1 MGMDEIPASKVAA
14 DKRWY
19 AANHQRYFSRV
30 IDMDGGVMAKLLS
43 RQWLGIAIVLV
54 VVSCLIVFGYY
65 EWPGLHVDAPM
76 YSTAAINLARGFGW
90 HYGGYTDRLLWKPDG
105 LYDHHGVLQ
114 ALLYGFGLKTTNWW
128 RYSAANTLVNIV
140 TYLVST
146 FLLSRIL
153 RRGLAVPC
161 LPLAAIAALVPTMLQ
176 LGVQGRP
183 EHLLTPLMLIP
194 CLVYELSGSAK
205 RCFWATIPTT
215 GLILLTSP
223 VVGLMSMVLI
233 ATVLLASLPL
243 RKSLIKGLLLLV
255 GSLFVAA
262 TILQIATPFN
272 LTQWARNMSQASKT
286 WVLSFR
292 LEGNL
297 AAFKSNIFGGSFPS
311 LFWNWTIFFIIL
323 VAIATLI
330 EKRRFLSLAL
340 LIGTGYYIAD
350 RASDYNYIAFIPLAW
365 LVFCDFNISRRL
377 AILRQISMKDHR
389 LIIVSVSLLY
399 MAWFIVYALVASE
412 IALSGSHARHARSL
426 LHEQIPKSV
435 AKGAKQAVAYDY
447 MHMPSF
453 VVLGTPFEEEGVEF
467 VDSSAKES
475 EQCTAGEMAEFESKF
490 KVKFAYYIHP
500 QHANLVSIDDKKVN
514 PMPNKLCVGGK
525 RFFLKGGINNAADSG
540 TLLSRVLPGRFKH
553 FYSYALY
560 KSE

>member
-1 MGMDEIPASKVAA
+1 MNAGI
-14 DKRWY
+14 
-19 AANHQRYFSRV
+19 
-30 IDMDGGVMAKLLS
+30 MAKLLS

-54 VVSCLIVFGYY
+54 VVSCLIVFGYL

-114 ALLYGFGLKTTNWW
+114 ALLYGFVLKTTNWW
-128 RYSAANTLVNIV
+128 RYNAANTLINIV
-140 TYLVST
+140 TYLLST

-243 RKSLIKGLLLLV
+243 RKALIKGLLLLV

-262 TILQIATPFN
+262 TILQMATPFN
-272 LTQWARNMSQASKT
+272 LTQWARNMSEASKT
-286 WVLSFR
+286 WVLTFP

-311 LFWNWTIFFIIL
+311 LFWNWTIFFIVL

-340 LIGTGYYIAD
+340 LMATGYYIVD
-350 RASDYNYIAFIPLAW
+350 RASDYNYIAFIPVAW
-365 LVFCDFNISRRL
+365 LVFCDFNLSRRL
-377 AILRQISMKDHR
+377 AILRQISIKDHR

-399 MAWFIVYALVASE
+399 MIWFMVYGVVASE
-412 IALSGSHARHARSL
+412 IALSGSDARHARSL
-426 LHEQIPKSV
+426 LHDQISESM
-435 AKGAKQAVAYDY
+435 ANGEKQAVAYDY

-453 VVLGTPFEEEGVEF
+453 VVLGTPFEEQGVEF
-467 VDSSAKES
+467 VDSFSNETEK
-475 EQCTAGEMAEFESKF
+475 CTSGEMAYFENTF

-500 QHANLVSIDDKKVN
+500 QHANLASVDNNKRN
-514 PMPNKLCVGGK
+514 PMPNRLCVGGK
-525 RFFLKGGINNAADSG
+525 RFSLEGGINNASDSS
-540 TLLSRVLPGRFKH
+540 TLLSRILPTRLKH

-560 KSE
+560 KAE

>member
-1 MGMDEIPASKVAA
+1 MI
-14 DKRWY
+14 
-19 AANHQRYFSRV
+19 
-30 IDMDGGVMAKLLS
+30 
-43 RQWLGIAIVLV
+43 LV
-54 VVSCLIVFGYY
+54 VVSFLILFGHL

-114 ALLYGFGLKTTNWW
+114 AILYGFGFKTTTWW
-128 RYSAANTLVNIV
+128 RYNAANTLINVG
-140 TYLVST
+140 TYLLAT
-146 FLLSRIL
+146 FLLVRIL
-153 RRGLAVPC
+153 RRGLGAPC
-161 LPLAAIAALVPTMLQ
+161 LPLAAGAALVPTMLQ

-183 EHLLTPLMLIP
+183 EHLLTPLLLIP
-194 CLVYELSGSAK
+194 CLVYELSGSVK

-215 GLILLTSP
+215 ALILLTSP
-223 VVGLMSMVLI
+223 VVGLMSMALVTI
-233 ATVLLASLPL
+233 VLLASLPF
-243 RKSLIKGLLLLV
+243 RKALMKGLLLLV
-255 GSLFVAA
+255 GTLFVAA
-262 TILQIATPFN
+262 TILQMATPFN
-272 LTQWARNMSQASKT
+272 LIQWSRNMSEASKT

-340 LIGTGYYIAD
+340 LMATGYYLVD

-365 LVFCDFNISRRL
+365 LVFCDFNISQRFAL
-377 AILRQISMKDHR
+377 LNQLSMKDHR

-399 MAWFIVYALVASE
+399 AAWFMVYALVASE
-412 IALSGSHARHARSL
+412 IALSGSDARHARSL
-426 LHEQIPKSV
+426 LKEQISESV
-435 AKGAKQAVAYDY
+435 AKGEKQAIGFDY

-453 VVLGTPFEEEGVEF
+453 VVLGTPFEEQGVEF
-467 VDSSAKES
+467 VDSFSKES
-475 EQCTAGEMAEFESKF
+475 EQCSAGEMADFEKKF
-490 KVKFAYYIHP
+490 KVNFAYYIHP
-500 QHANLVSIDDKKVN
+500 QHANLVSVDNKKAN
-514 PMPNKLCVGGK
+514 PMPAKLCVGGK
-525 RFFLKGGINNAADSG
+525 RFFLEGGVNNASDSG
-540 TLLSRVLPGRFKH
+540 TLLSKVLPGRLKH

-560 KSE
+560 KSR